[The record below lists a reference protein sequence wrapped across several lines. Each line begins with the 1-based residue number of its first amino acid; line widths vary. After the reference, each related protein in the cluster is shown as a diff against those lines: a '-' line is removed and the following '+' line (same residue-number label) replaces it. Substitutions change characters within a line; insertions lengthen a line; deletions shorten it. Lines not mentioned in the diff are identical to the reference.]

1 MRVDEAPESQ
11 SAVSPGDC
19 LREVAPFFSA
29 VLSIEIA
36 RWLDSDGLHRHLG
49 SQRVQDLAQILC
61 PGLPVRWFPSARME
75 AGAQARALVQAS
87 EGSEQVEVPS
97 QGPGRE
103 PTAVPPALGGP
114 PPLEL
119 QPSLAWPVVRGD
131 QGPESAPS

>member
-1 MRVDEAPESQ
+1 MTVDEAPESE

-19 LREVAPFFSA
+19 LWEVAPFFSA
-29 VLSIEIA
+29 VLSNGVA
-36 RWLDSDGLHRHLG
+36 RWLDSHGLHRHLG

-87 EGSEQVEVPS
+87 EGSEEVPS

-114 PPLEL
+114 PPLE
-119 QPSLAWPVVRGD
+119 S
-131 QGPESAPS
+131 